1 MGKCSPLVI
10 NSSKNKNN
18 KNKRGKSRRKNS
30 EKKLSLSIL
39 GTNANGLRGKF
50 DSLKTA
56 MKHFGGPC
64 YVTIQ
69 ETKLKSNN
77 FKIPGYQVYQKNRKG
92 FGGGLLT
99 AVDENICS
107 ALVSNTKS
115 EILVVQTKMDDL
127 NLRIINAYGP
137 QESDTDKDNIFQFW
151 QDLEKEIIWA
161 KEQNCKILIQMDAN
175 AKVGSDVITNDPNKL
190 SCNGGLL
197 LELMSRQN
205 LAILNANAL
214 CQGVIT
220 RHRKTISGEEN
231 P

>member
-1 MGKCSPLVI
+1 MIVRLNCQYL
-10 NSSKNKNN
+10 
-18 KNKRGKSRRKNS
+18 
-30 EKKLSLSIL
+30 KLLHAFELNTSVCH
-39 GTNANGLRGKF
+39 NA
-50 DSLKTA
+50 
-56 MKHFGGPC
+56 
-64 YVTIQ
+64 
-69 ETKLKSNN
+69 
-77 FKIPGYQVYQKNRKG
+77 
-92 FGGGLLT
+92 GGLLT
-99 AVDENICS
+99 AVDKNICS

-190 SCNGGLL
+190 SCNGDLL
-197 LELMSRQN
+197 LELISRQN

-214 CQGVIT
+214 CQGVINYPT
-220 RHRKTISGEEN
+220 QKNHFW
-231 P
+231 